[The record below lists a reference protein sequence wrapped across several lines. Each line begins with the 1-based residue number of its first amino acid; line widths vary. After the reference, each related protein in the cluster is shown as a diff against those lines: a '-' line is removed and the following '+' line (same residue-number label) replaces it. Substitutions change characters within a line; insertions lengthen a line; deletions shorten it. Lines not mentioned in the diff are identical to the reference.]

1 MIFEKLFDIIIKFG
15 FCSHFSKFDYHHLIG
30 NSNNGKLKVL
40 KNLDLYLDE
49 KVCNGNSN
57 GCSDITLQNKNDDTF
72 IFISSKYPKSNKDI
86 KKQKSVDYYDIQ
98 KIIAMA
104 YKNKHIY
111 KNYKIYLLVPNKKEI
126 LEKVKNANKSSE
138 YITDYMT
145 EENILDEND
154 LNKYFQSFK
163 QDILLNKM
171 KDWQSLYSNNKE
183 KLNLRFH
190 QELITQKNKSINRK
204 RSKII
209 FMGV

>member
-1 MIFEKLFDIIIKFG
+1 
-15 FCSHFSKFDYHHLIG
+15 
-30 NSNNGKLKVL
+30 
-40 KNLDLYLDE
+40 
-49 KVCNGNSN
+49 
-57 GCSDITLQNKNDDTF
+57 
-72 IFISSKYPKSNKDI
+72 
-86 KKQKSVDYYDIQ
+86 
-98 KIIAMA
+98 
-104 YKNKHIY
+104 
-111 KNYKIYLLVPNKKEI
+111 
-126 LEKVKNANKSSE
+126 
-138 YITDYMT
+138 MT